1 MNRLITS
8 IIVIFVAIT
17 TFAQNNAEIAAYY
30 DFTCPKRTGKM
41 ETTKMTLLASATGAK
56 FFNDVSL
63 WIDSLK
69 STPEGDEQ
77 YFEILKKTSMIVEP
91 DGSVRIDM
99 SKAPQKSSYTY
110 VFTNLAEKS
119 LIHYDKFGSVMGY
132 YTEPLSEIEWTVSE
146 DSVARILG
154 YECKMATS
162 NYHGRDWKVWFTTDI
177 PMPFGPWKLRGLP
190 GFILKAEANGGYCF
204 TLTGLEKT
212 NRTMTPMY
220 LQERYSEVDRKKALA
235 DGEDY
240 INNMMT
246 VFSFQARKNK
256 SKKGN
261 PMGTTKFDGLIH
273 CLEPDY
279 KMK

>member
-1 MNRLITS
+1 
-8 IIVIFVAIT
+8 
-17 TFAQNNAEIAAYY
+17 
-30 DFTCPKRTGKM
+30 M
-41 ETTKMTLLASATGAK
+41 ETTRMTLLASATEAK

-69 STPEGDEQ
+69 STPEGEEE
-77 YFEILKKTSMIVEP
+77 YREVLRKTCMTVEP

-99 SKAPQKSSYTY
+99 SKAPQKESYTY
-110 VFTNLAEKS
+110 VFTDLAEKS
-119 LIHYDKFGSVMGY
+119 LLHYDKFGSVIGY
-132 YTEPLSEIEWTVSE
+132 YTEPLSEMEWTVCE

-177 PMPFGPWKLRGLP
+177 PIPFGPWKLRGLP
-190 GFILKAEANGGYCF
+190 GLILKADANGGYSF
-204 TLTGLEKT
+204 TLTDIEKT
-212 NRTMTPMY
+212 DRTMTPMY
-220 LQERYSEVDRKKALA
+220 LQERYSKVDRKKALG

-240 INNMMT
+240 INSMMT
-246 VFSFQARKNK
+246 VFSLQGRKNN